1 MHFCKATYITIPFS
15 MLHVRLYFSSID
27 SNMPR
32 SVRHNFLSL
41 LNRSRQEGTQ
51 PGGRGRAEIAPTSL
65 SSRDIASVPIKPPA
79 LRTPPPPQ
87 YIAAGPSG
95 SGASQSAGHST
106 ATRQYKRRIPRSPS
120 PPVRPPIFT
129 PLLEMGFSTSH
140 IETAIAETGILFTF
154 LCSKVWRY
162 KWEILCFISNL
173 F

>member
-1 MHFCKATYITIPFS
+1 
-15 MLHVRLYFSSID
+15 
-27 SNMPR
+27 MPR

-65 SSRDIASVPIKPPA
+65 SSRDIASIPIKPPA

-140 IETAIAETGILFTF
+140 IETAIAETGIPSTL

-162 KWEILCFISNL
+162 KWKILCFISNL